1 MPCILSNPDE
11 RRELVVYGM
20 RVGYFEASGDLILFD
35 VIRADRLPDGTP
47 KDRDVALRVV
57 AEHVCDWQNVAERVW
72 FVGEQRVAPGTPDA
86 EERTVEVEYPARGK
100 RPRPTTGPATSDHV
114 TDADVAARTAVLR
127 RLPWNVLRDMD
138 NAVGRAYVEAAAS
151 GKD

>member
-1 MPCILSNPDE
+1 MPCILSNPE
-11 RRELVVYGM
+11 QRLELTVFGV
-20 RVGYFEASGDLILFD
+20 RVSYYEASGDLILFD

-57 AEHVCDWQNVAERVW
+57 AEHVCDWSNVAERAW
-72 FVGEQRVAPGTPDA
+72 FKGDERVAADTEGAEQRAVDVP
-86 EERTVEVEYPARGK
+86 YPAAGK
-100 RPRPTTGPATSDHV
+100 KPRPTGAPPTAEHV
-114 TDADVAARTAVLR
+114 TDADVAARIAVLR

-138 NAVGRAYVEAAAS
+138 NAVGRAYVEAALS